1 MKRISRLLAIGL
13 VLAAGAAAG
22 PAHADKLVVF
32 KNGKAL
38 KAKSVTKD
46 GIWLKCEFE
55 GNNFISVKSASVES
69 IEEAAVG
76 SNEGD
81 LRFNKVAASSGSFA
95 PNRPPAYTDEG
106 HQEAQAQAAQQQ
118 SQDEE
123 AAMAAAVA
131 EEAEARRQ
139 AGTAVG
145 GNVNGL
151 RAGQRGSGIGQPNQN
166 GLNRNNANGF
176 GQFQPLN
183 QANTPFQG
191 RGGITPRDQQRRLS
205 RFGVQPQQQQPQ
217 QPEGNQEN

>member
-1 MKRISRLLAIGL
+1 MKRISRLMAIGL
-13 VLAAGAAAG
+13 VLAAAGAAG

-46 GIWLKCEFE
+46 GAWLKCEFE
-55 GNNFISVKSASVES
+55 GTNFISVKASSVDS

-81 LRFNKVAASSGSFA
+81 LRFNKVAASSGSYT

-118 SQDEE
+118 AQDEE
-123 AAMAAAVA
+123 AAMAAAAA

-145 GNVNGL
+145 GGVNGL
-151 RAGQRGSGIGQPNQN
+151 RAGQRAIGQNQNQN
-166 GLNRNNANGF
+166 GVNANTVNG
-176 GQFQPLN
+176 FQPLN
-183 QANTPFQG
+183 QSNTPFQN
-191 RGGITPRDQQRRLS
+191 RRGITARDQQRRLS
-205 RFGVQPQQQQPQ
+205 RFGVQPQQQQP
-217 QPEGNQEN
+217 EGNQDN

>member
-1 MKRISRLLAIGL
+1 VLAIGL
-13 VLAAGAAAG
+13 VLAAAGAAG

-38 KAKSVTKD
+38 KAKSIIKD
-46 GIWLKCEFE
+46 GAWLKCEFE
-55 GNNFISVKSASVES
+55 GNNSISVKASSVDS

-95 PNRPPAYTDEG
+95 PNRPPAAYTDEG
-106 HQEAQAQAAQQQ
+106 HQEAQAQQAQAAQQQ
-118 SQDEE
+118 AQDEE
-123 AAMAAAVA
+123 AAMAAAAA

-151 RAGQRGSGIGQPNQN
+151 RAGQRGNGIGLNQQNQN
-166 GLNRNNANGF
+166 GVNGGF
-176 GQFQPLN
+176 QQFQPLN
-183 QANTPFQG
+183 QARTPFQG
-191 RGGITPRDQQRRLS
+191 RNGLTPRDQQRRLS
-205 RFGVQPQQQQPQ
+205 RFGVQPQQQQP
-217 QPEGNQEN
+217 EGNQEN